1 MKTAVIAGL
10 VALIAVGGAFSAF
23 AANRTVET
31 TVDVEMQFWVS
42 LSSSSAFVSTRQ
54 EDGGEWITHDFR
66 VPLTEFPGVPTL
78 LVSEPVS
85 ISVPVTFEVEVED
98 PLPLT
103 PLPAAAPFLPP
114 GEEPSGEARCCRV
127 RGMPDNRAA
136 QRAIASEMRE
146 VIAFAETNF
155 GLTHEGS
162 ITINISWTPGGL
174 LVRYED
180 AFGETLEEL
189 PDECSFQRGTHLFF
203 TPRCRDNHDAIA
215 REWFAY
221 AVKAHYVS
229 VRWLGVAT
237 AEYYY
242 ALYRTG
248 KPPTVRD
255 DRYRSAIF
263 HQEATA
269 LRQGRGHDDLM
280 TAAALFALERYG
292 TEESW
297 LALYQDLLDGAEIH
311 TAFEEW
317 FGVSLLRFY
326 QDFETWAARER
337 TNMLALAYGSCGEA
351 ARYLSPRPFSEGGGF
366 PDFRV
371 PLEYDAD
378 GDGYVCEEYARLQ
391 EDEVLCVVVGEEE
404 E

>member
-1 MKTAVIAGL
+1 MKAAVIAAL
-10 VALIAVGGAFSAF
+10 VAIIAIGGAFGAF
-23 AANRTVET
+23 AATRTIET
-31 TVDVEMQFWVS
+31 SVDLEMEFWVDVN
-42 LSSSSAFVSTRQ
+42 SSTAFVSTRQ
-54 EDGGEWITHDFR
+54 EDGGEWITHDFH
-66 VPLTEFPGVPTL
+66 VELSPYSPTSSL
-78 LVSEPVS
+78 LVSEPVTL
-85 ISVPVTFEVEVED
+85 SVPVTFDLEVAD
-98 PLPLT
+98 PPPLT
-103 PLPAAAPFLPP
+103 PLPAAAPHLPP
-114 GEEPSGEARCCRV
+114 GEEPSGRGRCCRV
-127 RGMPDNRAA
+127 RGMPDNRSA
-136 QRAIASEMRE
+136 QRAISAEMRK
-146 VIAFAETNF
+146 VIAFARTNF

-189 PDECSFQRGTHLFF
+189 PDECSFQRGTHFF
-203 TPRCRDNHDAIA
+203 FAPQCRENPDAIA
-215 REWFAY
+215 REWFTY

-242 ALYRTG
+242 TLYRTG

-297 LALYQDLLDGAEIH
+297 LALYEDLLDGAEIH

-326 QDFETWAARER
+326 QDFEAWAARER

-351 ARYLSPRPFSEGGGF
+351 ARYLSPRAFDDGGGF

-371 PLEYDAD
+371 PLEYDDD

-391 EDEVLCVVVGEEE
+391 EEELLCIVAGEGD
-404 E
+404 